1 MNIATAMANGLV
13 SELAAGAEF
22 LLPVV
27 ASILVPA
34 VPVPLEP
41 EAALVVEAGVL
52 GAVAVPLGRS
62 VPDDE
67 REDDEG
73 DGLGQELLY
82 TNWAGSPLQ
91 EVADPALNVPF
102 G

>member
-1 MNIATAMANGLV
+1 MNIATATANGFV
-13 SELAAGAEF
+13 NEMAAGAEF

-41 EAALVVEAGVL
+41 VAALVVEPGVPA
-52 GAVAVPLGRS
+52 AVAVPLGRS
-62 VPDDE
+62 VTDDE

-73 DGLGQELLY
+73 DGLGHELLY
-82 TNWAGSPLQ
+82 TNCLGSPLQ
-91 EVADPALNVPF
+91 AVTDPALNVPF